1 MFGLTLLCIAW
12 MAIIILAFLTVI
24 SDTITQFF
32 LRHVHFLVSYWLAA
46 FTVGGLG
53 VIILL
58 LQFFEW
64 LLNLIF

>member
-12 MAIIILAFLTVI
+12 VAITIPVFLTAI

-32 LRHVHFLVSYWLAA
+32 LRHVRFLVSYLLAA
-46 FTVGGLG
+46 FTTGGLG
-53 VIILL
+53 IIILL

>member
-1 MFGLTLLCIAW
+1 MFGLILLCVAW
-12 MAIIILAFLTVI
+12 AATIIPIFLTTI
-24 SDTITQFF
+24 SDTIAQFF
-32 LRHVHFLVSYWLAA
+32 LRRVHFLVSYWLAA

-58 LQFFEW
+58 LQFIEW